1 MTGGTAPPARFG
13 RYLAVEE
20 LGAGAMGRVYR
31 AHDPLIDRTVAVKT
45 IRADLLEPEDRPEF
59 LERFRTEVRAAGRC
73 AHPAIVGVYDF
84 ADDADPPY
92 IVMEFVQ
99 GRALSAILRELRGNP
114 SGRGAALPTLT
125 RAMLQVLDGLGAA
138 HALGVVHR
146 DIKPGNIMVTPQGL
160 PKIADFGIARL
171 GLSALTAAGGV
182 VGTPSY
188 MAPEQAMGHP
198 VDHRIDLFAVAA
210 MLYEI
215 QLGRPPFAAPSLAE
229 TLLRLTAP
237 EPAELGVLAG
247 TTLGAVLARGL
258 AKDRDFRF
266 ASAADFAGALGTA
279 LADGVLPDEATRV
292 LAPTAPPLAVFDPGL
307 IDRLRVDLASRLGP
321 LAVTLLR
328 RAVATSAS
336 EEELL
341 RACSAMIESAEE
353 RMAFL
358 RLHAAAP
365 APPPPPAAAT
375 ATAARTSPPT
385 SIPTRSSASAAAPG
399 FELSPA
405 TRAAA
410 VQALA
415 YVVGPLAKILV
426 QKAAAQAAT
435 APEFVGLLCAHA
447 TPAEAPALRR
457 ELEALF

>member
-1 MTGGTAPPARFG
+1 MAEGTAPLARFG
-13 RYLAVEE
+13 RYLASEE
-20 LGAGAMGRVYR
+20 LGAGAMGRVYK

-84 ADDADPPY
+84 ADNADPPY

-99 GRALSAILRELRGNP
+99 GRSLSSILRGDLRNDP
-114 SGRGAALPTLT
+114 GARAAAVPLLA

-146 DIKPGNIMVTPQGL
+146 DIKPGNIMVTPQGQ

-198 VDHRIDLFAVAA
+198 VDQRIDLFAAA
-210 MLYEI
+210 AVLYEI
-215 QLGRPPFAAPSLAE
+215 LLGRPPFAAPSLAE

-237 EPAELGVLAG
+237 EPADLGALAG
-247 TTLGAVLARGL
+247 TTMGEVLARGL
-258 AKDRDFRF
+258 AKDRNFRF
-266 ASAADFAGALGTA
+266 ASAQEFAEALRTA
-279 LADGVLPDEATRV
+279 LVGGVLPDDATRV
-292 LAPTAPPLAVFDPGL
+292 LAPPAPPAGTTSGSAFNPALVE
-307 IDRLRVDLASRLGP
+307 RLRLDLASRLGP

-328 RAVATSAS
+328 RAAAASAS

-341 RACSAMIESAEE
+341 RACAAMIEAPEE
-353 RMAFL
+353 RVAFL
-358 RLHAAAP
+358 RLHGAAAEP
-365 APPPPPAAAT
+365 APPLST
-375 ATAARTSPPT
+375 ATAARTPT
-385 SIPTRSSASAAAPG
+385 LAAAHR
-399 FELSPA
+399 FELAPGTRVSA
-405 TRAAA
+405 TET
-410 VQALA
+410 LA
-415 YVVGPLAKILV
+415 FVVGPLAKVLV
-426 QKAAAQAAT
+426 SKAAGQAADSSH
-435 APEFVGLLCAHA
+435 FVELLCAHA
-447 TPAEAPALRR
+447 TADEVPALRR
-457 ELEALF
+457 KLAGLFRS